1 MAYVYRH
8 IRLDKNEPFYIGIG
22 SSKYYNRAYR
32 HKSRS
37 DFWKRV
43 ANKGG
48 HEVEILMDDLTWE
61 QACEK
66 EKEFIKLYGRVDLK
80 TGCLVNMTDGGDGT
94 LNAIIS
100 EKTRKSVAE
109 ANRRR
114 VFTDEQKEKMAE
126 RMRER
131 NKNPEL
137 RAKISEGIRNSE
149 KAMANAKKLGF
160 ESKGRKHSELSKKKI
175 SDSKTKKPIIQYD
188 LNGNFIKKWESS
200 CQIERE
206 LGFNQGNVS
215 RCCNLVYSKSYGFK
229 WEYCKQ
235 LN

>member
-22 SSKYYNRAYR
+22 TSKYYNRAYR
-32 HKSRS
+32 HKTRS

-48 HEVEILMDDLTWE
+48 YEVEILMDNLTWE

-66 EKEFIKLYGRVDLK
+66 EKEFIKLYGRIDFK

-100 EKTRKSVAE
+100 EEHRKSVAE
-109 ANRRR
+109 ANKRR

-131 NKNPEL
+131 NKDPEL
-137 RAKISEGIRNSE
+137 RAKMTEGIRKSE
-149 KAMANAKKLGF
+149 KFREAVIKNAKKYKGF
-160 ESKGRKHSELSKKKI
+160 KHSEKSKKNMAKAKSNPLCQKTLDGELIKI
-175 SDSKTKKPIIQYD
+175 WDSAKQV
-188 LNGNFIKKWESS
+188 
-200 CQIERE
+200 QRE
-206 LGFNQGNVS
+206 LGFSQGNVS
-215 RCCNLVYSKSYGFK
+215 RCCNGDYSQSYGFK
-229 WEYCKQ
+229 WEYYKQ
-235 LN
+235 

>member
-32 HKSRS
+32 HKNRS

-48 HEVEILMDDLTWE
+48 YEVEILMDDLTWE

-80 TGCLVNMTDGGDGT
+80 TGCLVNMTDGGDGA

-114 VFTDEQKEKMAE
+114 VFTDEDRK
-126 RMRER
+126 
-131 NKNPEL
+131 
-137 RAKISEGIRNSE
+137 KISIRHTGRKKSEESRKKLSNSLKNSE
-149 KAMANAKKLGF
+149 KFKEAIKINAEKYKGF
-160 ESKGRKHSELSKKKI
+160 KHSEKSKINMAKAKARPI
-175 SDSKTKKPIIQYD
+175 YQKTIDGEI
-188 LNGNFIKKWESS
+188 IKKWDSAK
-200 CQIERE
+200 QVQRE
-206 LGFNQGNVS
+206 LAFSQGNIS
-215 RCCNLVYSKSYGFK
+215 RCCNGDYSQAYGFK
-229 WEYCKQ
+229 WEYYKQ
-235 LN
+235 

>member
-1 MAYVYRH
+1 LAYVYRH

-37 DFWKRV
+37 DFWKKV

-48 HEVEILMDDLTWE
+48 YEVEILMDDLTWE

-66 EKEFIKLYGRVDLK
+66 EKEFIKLYGRIDLK
-80 TGCLVNMTDGGDGT
+80 NGCLVNMTNGGDGA

-114 VFTDEQKEKMAE
+114 IFTDEQKEKMAE
-126 RMRER
+126 RMSKR
-131 NKNPEL
+131 NKDPEL
-137 RAKISEGIRNSE
+137 RAKITEGLRNSE
-149 KAMANAKKLGF
+149 KVLANARNLGIKA
-160 ESKGRKHSELSKKKI
+160 KGIKHSDLTKKKM
-175 SDSKTKKPIIQYD
+175 SDSKIKKPIIQYD

-200 CQIERE
+200 CQIERD
-206 LGFNQGNVS
+206 LNFDQSNVS
-215 RCCNLVYSKSYGFK
+215 HCCKGLSKQRYGFK
-229 WEYCKQ
+229 WEYYKQ
-235 LN
+235 

>member
-32 HKSRS
+32 HKTRS

-48 HEVEILMDDLTWE
+48 YEVEILMDDLTWE

-80 TGCLVNMTDGGDGT
+80 TGCLVNMTDGGDGA

-114 VFTDEQKEKMAE
+114 VFTDEQKKKMAE
-126 RMRER
+126 RMIER
-131 NKNPEL
+131 NKEPEF
-137 RAKISEGIRNSE
+137 RAKIKKGIRNSE
-149 KAMANAKKLGF
+149 KFKEAIKRNAEKYRGF
-160 ESKGRKHSELSKKKI
+160 KHSEQSKKNMAKAKANPIYQKTLDGQIIKI
-175 SDSKTKKPIIQYD
+175 WDSAKQV
-188 LNGNFIKKWESS
+188 
-200 CQIERE
+200 QRE
-206 LGFNQGNVS
+206 TPFSQSNISN
-215 RCCNLVYSKSYGFK
+215 CCNGKYKQAYGFK
-229 WEYCKQ
+229 WEYYKQ
-235 LN
+235 

>member
-22 SSKYYNRAYR
+22 TSKYYNRAYR

-48 HEVEILMDDLTWE
+48 YEVEILMDNLTWE

-66 EKEFIKLYGRVDLK
+66 EKEFIKLYGRIDLK
-80 TGCLVNMTDGGDGT
+80 TGCLVNMTDGGDGAI
-94 LNAIIS
+94 NAIIS

-126 RMRER
+126 RMRKR
-131 NKNPEL
+131 NKDPEF
-137 RAKISEGIRNSE
+137 RAKITEGLRKSE
-149 KAMANAKKLGF
+149 KVIINARNLGVK
-160 ESKGRKHSELSKKKI
+160 SKGRKHSDLSKKKI
-175 SDSKTKKPIIQYD
+175 SDSKAKKPITQYD
-188 LNGNFIKKWESS
+188 LNGIFIKNWESS

-215 RCCNLVYSKSYGFK
+215 KCCKGEYSKAYGFK
-229 WEYCKQ
+229 WEYYKQ
-235 LN
+235 